1 MVSAGLR
8 GSWIGP
14 FHEDLF
20 NYGTLEIGRVT
31 LYMSIALALGTLFYG
46 PLDRI
51 FKTRKWVIMIGNL
64 IVLVTCIAMAV
75 HIPSDPFWAMIAFVV
90 IGFFGASYAVQMAHG
105 KTFVPAHLTG
115 RGVTL
120 LNFCSI
126 GGAGIFQ
133 WISGP
138 VVESYTVEGNP
149 AVQYEALFVFY
160 AILLCIVISAY
171 AFAKDA
177 KP

>member
-1 MVSAGLR
+1 
-8 GSWIGP
+8 
-14 FHEDLF
+14 
-20 NYGTLEIGRVT
+20 
-31 LYMSIALALGTLFYG
+31 MSIALAVGTLFYG

-51 FKTRKWVIMIGNL
+51 FNTRKWVIMIGNV
-64 IVLVTCIAMAV
+64 IVLATCIAMA
-75 HIPSDPFWAMIAFVV
+75 INLPSDPFWAMIGFVV

-105 KTFVPAHLTG
+105 KAFVPAHLTG

-133 WISGP
+133 WLSGP
-138 VVESYTVEGNP
+138 VVEAYTVSGNP
-149 AVQYEALFVFY
+149 VIQYEALFVFY
-160 AILLCIVISAY
+160 SILLAVAISAY